1 MTSATQ
7 RSRHIGRDPRLK
19 YLLRVGSLLRVAMCP
34 QAPPGPIVVKSVWG
48 LANRIYSL
56 LNAVAYAARFK
67 RPLHVDWTDGMYA
80 AAGINAFPKIFSIRG
95 IEVLDAMPRLE

>member
-1 MTSATQ
+1 
-7 RSRHIGRDPRLK
+7 
-19 YLLRVGSLLRVAMCP
+19 
-34 QAPPGPIVVKSVWG
+34 
-48 LANRIYSL
+48 

-80 AAGINAFPKIFSIRG
+80 AAGINAFPKVFSTYG